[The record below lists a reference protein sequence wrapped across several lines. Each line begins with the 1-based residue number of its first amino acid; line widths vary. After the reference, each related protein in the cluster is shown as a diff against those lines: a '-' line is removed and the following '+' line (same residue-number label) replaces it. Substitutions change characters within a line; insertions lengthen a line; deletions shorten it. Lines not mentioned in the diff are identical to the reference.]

1 MVLAG
6 SALLGVASAVND
18 GERDPM
24 STETPVEAPEDA
36 ALRAL
41 AQLASRPDADIPTL
55 QALIDGIPDPLFFKD
70 RQHRWVAFNRAFCAM
85 LGRSREELY
94 CRSDPDFFPPEQVAV
109 FWEHDDRV
117 LATGKGDLNEEL
129 LARADGSWSVLWT
142 RKTAVRDATGAI
154 VGVAGIIM
162 DVSDHK
168 DYTRKTAALEA
179 EALRQRA
186 IIEAQE
192 RLIDDLVVPVLE
204 VWEGILLLPL
214 VGGLTHGR
222 AEHIVENALQAVS
235 QRRTHTVI
243 LDVTGAGTL
252 DTDVADLLVRTIR
265 AIRLLGCRSIVVGV
279 SPASARTLVQAGTD
293 LSSMVTSGTLKQG
306 LSLALARMRD

>member
-1 MVLAG
+1 
-6 SALLGVASAVND
+6 
-18 GERDPM
+18 M

-85 LGRSREELY
+85 LGRSREEL
-94 CRSDPDFFPPEQVAV
+94 
-109 FWEHDDRV
+109 
-117 LATGKGDLNEEL
+117 
-129 LARADGSWSVLWT
+129 
-142 RKTAVRDATGAI
+142 
-154 VGVAGIIM
+154 
-162 DVSDHK
+162 
-168 DYTRKTAALEA
+168 
-179 EALRQRA
+179 
-186 IIEAQE
+186 
-192 RLIDDLVVPVLE
+192 
-204 VWEGILLLPL
+204 
-214 VGGLTHGR
+214 
-222 AEHIVENALQAVS
+222 
-235 QRRTHTVI
+235 
-243 LDVTGAGTL
+243 